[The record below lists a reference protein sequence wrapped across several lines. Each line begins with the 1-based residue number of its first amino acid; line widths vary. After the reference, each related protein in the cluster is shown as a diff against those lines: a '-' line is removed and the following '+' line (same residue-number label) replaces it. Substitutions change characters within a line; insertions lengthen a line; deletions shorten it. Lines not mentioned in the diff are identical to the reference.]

1 MGDQWSKAM
10 NEYTDTS
17 KSSRAGGRRASHV
30 KERIKQDGKEKIES
44 GKRAAA
50 DQIAD
55 IADAIDVAGA
65 QLDQSQPTL
74 ANYASQLAE
83 GVGGLATRL
92 REDSI
97 EDIYRE
103 VRQLATRHPGMFL
116 LGSAALGVVIARF
129 MKASGEQMGA
139 GGGDEGLGTDAES
152 ESEQD
157 WGDIAG
163 SSEDLPDPSL
173 YGQGSDSGMQDAE
186 TRRRSSPQDPYGS
199 P

>member
-1 MGDQWSKAM
+1 M
-10 NEYTDTS
+10 NESTD
-17 KSSRAGGRRASHV
+17 KSTASRVRGRAANLKQRV
-30 KERIKQDGKEKIES
+30 KQDGKEKIES

-74 ANYASQLAE
+74 ANYASQLAD

-129 MKASGEQMGA
+129 MKASGEQMSA
-139 GGGDEGLGTDAES
+139 GGGDEDLGTDTEI

-163 SSEDLPDPSL
+163 SSDDLTDPSL
-173 YGQGSDSGMQDAE
+173 YGRDSDSSMQDAE

-199 P
+199 PTMGA

>member
-1 MGDQWSKAM
+1 M
-10 NEYTDTS
+10 NESTD
-17 KSSRAGGRRASHV
+17 KSTASRVRGRAANLKQRV
-30 KERIKQDGKEKIES
+30 KEDGKEKIES

-65 QLDQSQPTL
+65 QLDESQPTL

-92 REDSI
+92 REDNI
-97 EDIYRE
+97 EDIYRD

-129 MKASGEQMGA
+129 MKASGEQMSAG
-139 GGGDEGLGTDAES
+139 GGGDEDLGAS
-152 ESEQD
+152 
-157 WGDIAG
+157 A
-163 SSEDLPDPSL
+163 
-173 YGQGSDSGMQDAE
+173 
-186 TRRRSSPQDPYGS
+186 SPPDPYG
-199 P
+199 PPGMGA